1 MRIYNFSILFIY
13 LFISEN
19 TAIQEY
25 KIGTTFTSNFR
36 THFFH
41 EGNMTEDLQ
50 CRYDMIMLQFSS
62 NPYHHVQVA
71 QLDRFVNYQLYLN

>member
-25 KIGTTFTSNFR
+25 KIGTTFTSNFW
-36 THFFH
+36 TNFFH

-50 CRYDMIMLQFSS
+50 CRYDMIMLQYSS
-62 NPYHHVQVA
+62 NPYHNVQVT
-71 QLDRFVNYQLYLN
+71 QSDRFVNYQLLN